1 MVLSDSKKALRWGA
15 FFVAWLLALPAL
27 AGVCDSLPD
36 VGESVVSRYVIDGDT
51 LELVDGR
58 RVRLIG
64 INAPEIG
71 RRGKPSEP
79 YAQKARAELERLVG
93 VAGLRLLVGEDAQD
107 DYGRT
112 LGHLFDIHGAN
123 IEAQLLQS
131 GMGFA
136 IGIPPNLALLD
147 CHLQQESLAREA
159 GLGVWQQAPVIR
171 AAEVRAGGFQ
181 VVRGRVVSVQRA
193 GRYAWVDLDG
203 PLVLRLSEDDQH
215 RFDRLDGWA
224 GRSLEVRGWIV
235 DRKNQSR
242 GHAQFMLPV
251 REPRMISFD

>member
-1 MVLSDSKKALRWGA
+1 MVWSDSKKALHWGA
-15 FFVAWLLALPAL
+15 FFIAWLLALPAL
-27 AGVCDSLPD
+27 AGACDSLPD

-64 INAPEIG
+64 INTPEIG
-71 RRGKPSEP
+71 RRGTPSEP
-79 YAQKARAELERLVG
+79 YAQKARAELERLASA
-93 VAGLRLLVGEDAQD
+93 AGLRLLVGEDARD

-123 IEAQLLQS
+123 IEAQLLRS

-171 AAEVRAGGFQ
+171 AAKVRAGGFQ
-181 VVRGRVVSVQRA
+181 VVRGRVLSIERA
-193 GRYAWVDLDG
+193 GRYIWIDLDG
-203 PLVLRLSEDDQH
+203 PLVLRMPAVDRHQFDGVDD
-215 RFDRLDGWA
+215 WA

-235 DRKNQSR
+235 DRKNQPR
-242 GHAQFMLPV
+242 GHAQFMLPL